1 MGIKFRR
8 TPAPPSVPVQGQA
21 DPPTATGLQRSRPVS
36 TEDAVLQPRQ
46 APPPQGSTSG
56 RAGRPAPSTPP
67 RTPHLLSR
75 LGRSVSHA
83 LQPPARPLPDTSM
96 GVFGNARGVNRDTPL
111 ASRAERPPRVH
122 GVVHEVAGMAAVER
136 QHGVGQAA
144 ALPPRIPAMDFASVL
159 RDMKHR
165 PRPDPRAV
173 PTDEPPPER
182 NRFPTP
188 DPAAD
193 TRRLRQALTAPPAGL
208 DGLGAD
214 APTLSRLQRT
224 LPLAAPALHR
234 PLMDQVFKTRRPAGG
249 PLAGGTH
256 TQATAPH
263 LQDAQQHLMQELRAK
278 EAVRVAKVS
287 RLRTQAYIAR
297 AERNLLDA
305 QDHLHR
311 LERLHR
317 PQAGRLDSLRQQVAL
332 RMVFHPDTLPA
343 DAYRQVPGMEAA
355 AALAERLQERQLAQD
370 RLAQTITAPPNPGEP
385 DAAALRTRLEAQE
398 QAIDTLAAQLSPA
411 QVSQHLQAF
420 TAQVDADLQA
430 LRDLPA
436 DARIRVLGPQ
446 VEGLLHAR
454 QDPAAAPDLQ
464 QLAAHWRPAELAQ
477 RLADTLARA
486 EAQGQ
491 HLEALRQDLGWP
503 LRKISSPAVEAQLAP
518 FQQAQA
524 DALAE
529 ALVLRQAAS
538 LGTRLRLLPRV
549 QAAATLHLAG
559 VLGRA
564 RHAQAAAGTGKLLE
578 PARQAV
584 QEIQADLAAMRAHL
598 QAQEQQA
605 PALAQALDAARLAR
619 RDAERAT
626 SHALLGALHRH
637 GFPLAHQAM
646 APGQPA
652 PEAAL
657 QMALADLYLRLDQR
671 AARPDGHPEALEPRA
686 SSPAMVLSATV
697 QVLAEASGG
706 DAVLAAAIL
715 DHLGG
720 LHLTGLV
727 RPEAGATEAGA
738 GALRAAVLLAQ
749 VPRGMEVL
757 QHLTGYQGLAALQ
770 GPRPLAPDV
779 EAVKVY
785 LQARHAL
792 DCTPEE
798 QPALRQ
804 FRTDALEGARLHAL
818 CDDPARVPATLAQRG
833 AYHAFRN
840 GMDSN
845 APGTDY
851 DAVNRS
857 LLVLGRWL
865 GQLETPHR
873 GAPMHDMS
881 PLKSL
886 DQAIDV
892 LDATGGPSLRRIHS
906 NTLRIATEHLL
917 EFAMACPMDH
927 VPSHEQVVL
936 QSLLQ
941 ALAYQPE
948 DVDLGRLRATPAMWQ
963 QALAA
968 AAARGLPQG
977 GTDAPARALVALGEH
992 LAAGQGLGVAELLQR
1007 AAQALADEESPALQ
1021 GLREHLAQAH
1031 EQAGLLKSGQP
1042 ANAEMFIR
1050 KLKYMVGQLQWRDR
1064 LKMSMIDT
1072 AGVNTDRPVS
1082 IPLTPFVSLQPK
1094 VILGVDRKTEVSLEF
1109 FMSSPAGPQI
1119 VFGTKRSTAMDL
1131 GAGLGVTVALPVRKP
1146 GFADAG
1152 MAEMDGTPVSVTS
1165 PVPAASLGGRAAVE
1179 ARFKGERTRDESVCI
1194 RIPRYFG
1201 HEGSL
1206 HAQFVGLMQDLILIA
1221 RDAHAAGDS
1230 APVDPLLHLLAAQPA
1245 ASVGRH
1251 TGQRRMRAVEASGDI
1266 GASAGLGGNLGGVGG
1281 GVGATVRREK
1291 ADSHTH
1297 PRAHISWPTADS
1309 TVGTRLTTRLSTAY
1323 TTPPLYAHTES
1334 ALTQTPAQAA
1344 DAQATQTHTTLFSIP
1359 GVALGGTAT
1368 SETRVAEFHK
1378 RMTEQTYFGNE
1389 HYYDLAAIG
1398 FETTDFKQFNA
1409 SVMARLSQWADLA
1422 AIRAPAGIAEE
1433 DRYALGE
1440 KFVLDLLA
1448 QGEAVRRRNTTTS
1461 AISFDI
1467 LFQELDAQ
1475 VDHLNREAWFARRR
1489 GDTGTAAHID
1499 TLLDELFS
1507 DPSAR
1512 KVALMHVSNT
1522 TRGATRLGINQIAKI
1537 ATVWQGESKSTMA
1550 QVPQAN
1556 PIIDRPG

>member
-1 MGIKFRR
+1 MGIRFRG
-8 TPAPPSVPVQGQA
+8 TPAPPSAPAQGQA
-21 DPPTATGLQRSRPVS
+21 DPPIATAPQRSRPVS
-36 TEDAVLQPRQ
+36 SVEVGLQPRQ
-46 APPPQGSTSG
+46 GPLPQGSAAEP
-56 RAGRPAPSTPP
+56 AGRPAPSTPP
-67 RTPHLLSR
+67 RRPGSLSR
-75 LGRSVSHA
+75 LGRTVSHA
-83 LQPPARPLPDTSM
+83 LRPPADTPPDTSM
-96 GVFGNARGVNRDTPL
+96 GVFGSARSVNRDTPL

-136 QHGVGQAA
+136 LHGMGQAA

-165 PRPDPRAV
+165 PRPDPGAA
-173 PTDEPPPER
+173 PTDAPPPER
-182 NRFPTP
+182 NRFPAP

-193 TRRLRQALTAPPAGL
+193 THRLRQALTAPPAEL

-214 APTLSRLQRT
+214 VPTLNRLQRT

-234 PLMDQVFKTRRPAGG
+234 PLMDQVFKTRRTAGG
-249 PLAGGTH
+249 ASAGRTH
-256 TQATAPH
+256 SQATAPH

-305 QDHLHR
+305 QEHVQR
-311 LERLHR
+311 LERLHH

-343 DAYRQVPGMEAA
+343 GAYRQVPGMEAA
-355 AALAERLQERQLAQD
+355 AALAERLQERQLAQT
-370 RLAQTITAPPNPGEP
+370 LTAPPNPGEP
-385 DAAALRTRLEAQE
+385 DAAAQRTRLEAQE
-398 QAIDTLAAQLSPA
+398 QAIDTLAAQISPA

-430 LRDLPA
+430 LRDLPP

-446 VEGLLHAR
+446 VEALLHAR

-503 LRKISSPAVEAQLAP
+503 LRKISSPAVEAKLAP

-549 QAAATLHLAG
+549 QAAAALHLASAQG
-559 VLGRA
+559 QA
-564 RHAQAAAGTGKLLE
+564 RHAQAAAGTAKLLE
-578 PARQAV
+578 PARQAM
-584 QEIQADLAAMRAHL
+584 QEIQADLAALRAHL

-619 RDAERAT
+619 QDAERAT
-626 SHALLGALHRH
+626 SHAMLGALHRH
-637 GFPLAHQAM
+637 GFPLARQAM

-652 PEAAL
+652 PETAL
-657 QMALADLYLRLDQR
+657 QMALADLYLRLEQR
-671 AARPDGHPEALEPRA
+671 AARPQGHPEALEPRA

-697 QVLAEASGG
+697 QALAEASGG
-706 DAVLAAAIL
+706 DAVQAAAIL
-715 DHLGG
+715 DHLRRQ
-720 LHLTGLV
+720 HLTGLV

-757 QHLTGYQGLAALQ
+757 QHLTGYPGLAALQ

-779 EAVKVY
+779 QAVKVY

-792 DCTPEE
+792 DRTPED

-818 CDDPARVPATLAQRG
+818 CDDPARVPASLAQRG

-857 LLVLGRWL
+857 LRVLGRWL

-873 GAPMHDMS
+873 GAPMHDMT

-917 EFAMACPMDH
+917 EFAMACPMDR
-927 VPSHEQVVL
+927 VPSHEQAVL

-948 DVDLGRLRATPAMWQ
+948 DVDLGGLRATPAMWQ

-977 GTDAPARALVALGEH
+977 GSDAPARALAALGEH
-992 LAAGQGLGVAELLQR
+992 LAAGPGLGVAELLQR
-1007 AAQALADEESPALQ
+1007 AAQALVDEDSPALQ
-1021 GLREHLAQAH
+1021 GLREHLAQAQ

-1064 LKMSMIDT
+1064 LKMSMVDT

-1082 IPLTPFVSLQPK
+1082 IPVAPFVSLQPK
-1094 VILGVDRKTEVSLEF
+1094 VILGMDRKTEVSLEF

-1119 VFGTKRSTAMDL
+1119 VFGTKRSTAVDL
-1131 GAGLGVTVALPVRKP
+1131 GAGLGVAVARPVGKP
-1146 GFADAG
+1146 GLADAG
-1152 MAEMDGTPVSVTS
+1152 TAVIDGTQVAVAS

-1179 ARFKGERTRDESVCI
+1179 ARFKGERTREESVCI

-1201 HEGSL
+1201 YEGSL

-1221 RDAHAAGDS
+1221 RDAHAAGGA
-1230 APVDPLLHLLAAQPA
+1230 APADPLLHLLAAQPA

-1266 GASAGLGGNLGGVGG
+1266 GASAGLGGNHGGVGG

-1291 ADSHTH
+1291 VDSQTH

-1309 TVGTRLTTRLSTAY
+1309 TVGTRVTTRLSTAY

-1344 DAQATQTHTTLFSIP
+1344 DAQATQTHTTQFSIP

-1398 FETTDFKQFNA
+1398 FETTDFKHFNA

-1448 QGEAVRRRNTTTS
+1448 QGEAVRSRNTTTS

-1489 GDTGTAAHID
+1489 GDTATAAHID

-1522 TRGATRLGINQIAKI
+1522 TRGTTRMGINQVAKI

-1556 PIIDRPG
+1556 PIIGRPG